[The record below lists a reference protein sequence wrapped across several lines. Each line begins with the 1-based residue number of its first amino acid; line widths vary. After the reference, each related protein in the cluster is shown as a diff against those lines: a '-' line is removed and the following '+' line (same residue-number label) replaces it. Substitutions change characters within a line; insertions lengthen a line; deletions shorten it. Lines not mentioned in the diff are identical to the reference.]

1 MQAWTQRTIIYI
13 GCAMLFCGLIAC
25 RRATVTQQSTA
36 VNAAAKPAPQ
46 PSVCQAENL
55 SRSALLQQASASNEL
70 RVLFIGNS
78 LTYTNNLPELVAAL
92 AAAAGQKPLNFQA
105 LVGGGFALED
115 HWNSDKAR
123 KLITA
128 GGWQYV
134 VLQQGP
140 SALPESRK
148 LLLDYTRRFA
158 QEIRRSGAR
167 PALYMVWPSR
177 ARAQDFGGV
186 SESYQLAAQEV
197 DGLLFPAGEAWQS
210 AWRRDPK
217 LELYSPDGLHPTLAG
232 TYLAAL
238 VIYQQ
243 LYKPSSFDFT
253 QPLRW
258 RNGKEIKLGL
268 KPEQLKLL
276 QEAATEANQRFARP

>member
-1 MQAWTQRTIIYI
+1 MFSRNLGRIIILPLLLVAVVFSALAERTA
-13 GCAMLFCGLIAC
+13 G
-25 RRATVTQQSTA
+25 QQSP
-36 VNAAAKPAPQ
+36 NNSPPAQ
-46 PSVCQAENL
+46 EV
-55 SRSALLQQASASNEL
+55 

-92 AAAAGQKPLNFQA
+92 ATAAGQKPLIFQS

-115 HWNSDKAR
+115 HWNGDKAR
-123 KLITA
+123 KLLVT
-128 GGWQYV
+128 GGWHYV

-140 SALPESRK
+140 SALPEGRK
-148 LLLDYTRRFA
+148 LLLDYTRLFA
-158 QEIRRSGAR
+158 REIRRSGAR
-167 PALYMVWPSR
+167 PALYMVWPAR
-177 ARAQDFGGV
+177 ARAQDFNGV
-186 SESYQLAAQEV
+186 SESYRLAAQQV

-217 LELYSPDGLHPTLAG
+217 LEFYSPDGLHPTLAG

-243 LYKPSSFDFT
+243 LYQQTSFDFP

-258 RNGKEIKLGL
+258 RDGKEIKLGL
-268 KPEQLKLL
+268 KPEKLKLL
-276 QEAATEANQRFARP
+276 QEAAAEANQRFARP